1 MSFHS
6 FSGSASVLVY
16 KIFGLPGFV
25 TEGLMFNSCVENL
38 QSQPDLW
45 LDECPYL
52 YPRSSSRQLK
62 GLRVELVGSSHA
74 AAAPSSMPWAQAA

>member
-25 TEGLMFNSCVENL
+25 KEGLMFNSCVENL
-38 QSQPDLW
+38 QRQPDLW

-52 YPRSSSRQLK
+52 YPRSSSRLPQ
-62 GLRVELVGSSHA
+62 GLRVELVSDSQA
-74 AAAPSSMPWAQAA
+74 TSKSPPMRVAQPA

>member
-1 MSFHS
+1 MF
-6 FSGSASVLVY
+6 FVCFGSVFVLVY

-25 TEGLMFNSCVENL
+25 KEGLMFNSCVENL

-52 YPRSSSRQLK
+52 YPRSSSRQLA
-62 GLRVELVGSSHA
+62 GLRVERVSDSDA
-74 AAAPSSMPWAQAA
+74 ARAPSSSRPWAQAA